1 MFNRF
6 FIFLGFALVGIV
18 TVSWFEF
25 DAAWWEP
32 VSEATSVA
40 ERFEL
45 GYKSGGSERWRFPA
59 FFEKNVEELG
69 PMGMFLWANSGKR
82 LGICISGRDSIPNPI
97 DVGSKIEEGG
107 SSNGRIM
114 VSKTIG

>member
-69 PMGMFLWANSGKR
+69 PMGMFLWADTVEKDWGFA
-82 LGICISGRDSIPNPI
+82 LA
-97 DVGSKIEEGG
+97 EEI
-107 SSNGRIM
+107 RYQTQLM
-114 VSKTIG
+114 WDQK